1 VAPREC
7 VQIQTLLAEGK
18 FDQARNLQLKMLPV
32 NKAVTAT
39 FGIAGLKAAMDML
52 GYVGGTPR
60 APLLP
65 LHETARKDLQQI
77 LAAADLL

>member
-1 VAPREC
+1 MP
-7 VQIQTLLAEGK
+7 LAEGK
-18 FDQARNLQLKMLPV
+18 LDQARDLQLKMLPV

-39 FGIAGLKAAMDML
+39 FGIAGLKVAMDML

-65 LHETARKDLQQI
+65 LDETAQEALKQI
-77 LAAADLL
+77 LETAGLL